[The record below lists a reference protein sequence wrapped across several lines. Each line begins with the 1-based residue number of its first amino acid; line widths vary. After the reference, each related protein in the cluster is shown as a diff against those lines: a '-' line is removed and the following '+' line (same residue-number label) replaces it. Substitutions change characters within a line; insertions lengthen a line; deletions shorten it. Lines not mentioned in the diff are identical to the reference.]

1 MGNIKLLR
9 KELWDLMCGGD
20 VDSIKEIV
28 GRSNQ
33 DERMGEIEDRL
44 RSAVRK
50 SSVGLYGGDLYYFG
64 GRLYE
69 KVSRYEWCTVLTD
82 LLYYDACI
90 RKVDYK
96 AAHFVIDRAT
106 VLSRSKHLELQNN
119 LMVFRNGV
127 LDTETMKFY
136 KKFDRCF
143 VQLWGVDY
151 DYNPNARTFLW
162 YQFINQVLPNK
173 ELQEVLQMFL
183 GATFVD
189 RRKVRIEHLL
199 ILLGRGANGKGVVNQ
214 VIKGVLGDNMSAE
227 GIGNLCAK
235 GLEGMSALARIN
247 GKRLNFGTE
256 MSVSD
261 FRRRDARLKTLI
273 SGEPTTA
280 RMLYGQPFEASDIP
294 LLMSSAN
301 MIPAFDVDDDALIRR
316 IYPIPFDVVIPP
328 EKRNP
333 ELAGDMV
340 AEYPGIFNW
349 IMEGR
354 RKFVENGYRL
364 HDHNMLKDLL
374 YKEVESYDTALK
386 FMAKKG
392 FRAKMKGVDLAPRN
406 YVRVKDLYDEYVRWT
421 RNNGIHTEGRTT
433 FLKSLEKGGFVKAR
447 HSDGLVVWVFGDITL
462 RNLRDEAKR
471 VRDRELKD
479 KAPDSSIMSID
490 GELWTTSMNALGA
503 YVGASLRAVEKVNR
517 EGGFEGCTKSWKMR
531 TLYNIEKCR
540 DVLMGKRVIA
550 TDEEKERHK
559 RMLYEL
565 RQMRGK
571 FNTKMKYH
579 NLPYR
584 KYAKEDQIDENVI
597 VIPDETTLA
606 EALAM
611 AERDLGYVNT
621 RIQLNR
627 DDYEQEEQEQMD

>member
-1 MGNIKLLR
+1 MYFCVVIKQHYIMGNIKLLR

-20 VDSIKEIV
+20 ADSIKEIV

-199 ILLGRGANGKGVVNQ
+199 ILLGKGANGKGVVNQ
-214 VIKGVLGDNMSAE
+214 VVKGVLGDNMSAE

-273 SGEPTTA
+273 SGEPLLRGCCMVSRLRRVT
-280 RMLYGQPFEASDIP
+280 YPFSC
-294 LLMSSAN
+294 
-301 MIPAFDVDDDALIRR
+301 
-316 IYPIPFDVVIPP
+316 
-328 EKRNP
+328 
-333 ELAGDMV
+333 
-340 AEYPGIFNW
+340 
-349 IMEGR
+349 
-354 RKFVENGYRL
+354 
-364 HDHNMLKDLL
+364 
-374 YKEVESYDTALK
+374 
-386 FMAKKG
+386 
-392 FRAKMKGVDLAPRN
+392 
-406 YVRVKDLYDEYVRWT
+406 
-421 RNNGIHTEGRTT
+421 
-433 FLKSLEKGGFVKAR
+433 
-447 HSDGLVVWVFGDITL
+447 
-462 RNLRDEAKR
+462 R
-471 VRDRELKD
+471 VR
-479 KAPDSSIMSID
+479 
-490 GELWTTSMNALGA
+490 T
-503 YVGASLRAVEKVNR
+503 
-517 EGGFEGCTKSWKMR
+517 
-531 TLYNIEKCR
+531 
-540 DVLMGKRVIA
+540 
-550 TDEEKERHK
+550 
-559 RMLYEL
+559 
-565 RQMRGK
+565 
-571 FNTKMKYH
+571 
-579 NLPYR
+579 
-584 KYAKEDQIDENVI
+584 
-597 VIPDETTLA
+597 
-606 EALAM
+606 
-611 AERDLGYVNT
+611 
-621 RIQLNR
+621 
-627 DDYEQEEQEQMD
+627 